1 LGGTNGTRVN
11 GDPLA
16 GERQLADG
24 DVVKLGDITAVY
36 HVVAAKD
43 RALKGADAL
52 PASERLNSTLRI
64 GGEAL
69 EKGSR
74 LAADVNLVSIQNV
87 FGRLTLLRASGLFS
101 VEVDGSAGHVR
112 FEEGRVKEAKF
123 GDRTGDAAVRTIAS
137 LTRGRCRFDAK

>member
-1 LGGTNGTRVN
+1 LGRDEDCAVRIKSPTVSRRHAEIAFKGDPPRAHIRDLGGTNGTRVN

-69 EKGSR
+69 E
-74 LAADVNLVSIQNV
+74 
-87 FGRLTLLRASGLFS
+87 
-101 VEVDGSAGHVR
+101 
-112 FEEGRVKEAKF
+112 
-123 GDRTGDAAVRTIAS
+123 
-137 LTRGRCRFDAK
+137 